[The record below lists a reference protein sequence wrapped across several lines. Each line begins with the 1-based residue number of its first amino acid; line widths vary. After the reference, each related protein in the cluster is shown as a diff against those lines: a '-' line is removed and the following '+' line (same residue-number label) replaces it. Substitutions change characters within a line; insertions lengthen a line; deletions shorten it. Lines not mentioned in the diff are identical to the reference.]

1 MVSVVG
7 WHRTA
12 CQKCQPPIGL
22 PETIPTYLPIFARV
36 QYGNLQGSL
45 CVTYSSQP
53 VHGQRDGTNTWP
65 RTKNDRNGREP
76 CVVSSAD
83 WRGRA
88 AAQCLSWSIPLPI
101 TKS

>member
-36 QYGNLQGSL
+36 QYTTPAGVLEALQAWESCPCIRGVAELPGATTPIQPLFLLSHIAA
-45 CVTYSSQP
+45 VTAAD
-53 VHGQRDGTNTWP
+53 VIR
-65 RTKNDRNGREP
+65 
-76 CVVSSAD
+76 VSRLAT
-83 WRGRA
+83 
-88 AAQCLSWSIPLPI
+88 PLGY
-101 TKS
+101 